1 MASSMLYSLSRSRSD
16 QCPST
21 TVSSSTLTETE
32 TIAEHVRGGGDA
44 SSSCHHPCH
53 HHDGAIGVDREDY
66 ARMSHPRLLNTV
78 KLSSVVRLLEQ
89 VGDSVTG

>member
-1 MASSMLYSLSRSRSD
+1 MFEGVETPAPAVPSLS
-16 QCPST
+16 
-21 TVSSSTLTETE
+21 
-32 TIAEHVRGGGDA
+32 
-44 SSSCHHPCH
+44 
-53 HHDGAIGVDREDY
+53 HHDGAVGVDREDY